1 LQKVHPDIFIL
12 NNAKAYEH
20 FFNENYN
27 ALCRFAFNYIKDRD
41 DAEEIVQS
49 TFVSIWQK
57 RKDINLDFSLK
68 SYFYS
73 SVKNS
78 CLNLFKHQKSR
89 EKYAQDI
96 KNEDDKY
103 YSTESDIYENELKTA
118 IGKALKKLPKQ
129 QQTVFKLSRFDGKKY
144 QEIADQLNISTKT
157 VENHMGKAIKFM
169 RTELQDY
176 LIAILFIFYLIQMGD
191 F

>member
-1 LQKVHPDIFIL
+1 LQKTHPDIFIL
-12 NNAKAYEH
+12 NNTKAYEH

-27 ALCRFAFNYIKDRD
+27 ALCRFAFNYLKDRD
-41 DAEEIVQS
+41 EAEEMVQG

-57 RKDINLDFSLK
+57 RKDISLDFSLK

-78 CLNLFKHQKSR
+78 CLNLFKHQKSK
-89 EKYAQDI
+89 EKYAADI
-96 KNEDDKY
+96 IAEDDKY
-103 YSTESDIYENELKTA
+103 YSTESEIYENELKTA
-118 IGKALKKLPKQ
+118 VGKALIKLPKQ
-129 QQTVFKLSRFDGKKY
+129 QQSVFKLSRFEGKKY
-144 QEIADQLNISTKT
+144 QEIAEQLNISAKT

-176 LIAILFIFYLIQMGD
+176 LFIILFIFYLILMGD

>member
-1 LQKVHPDIFIL
+1 LQKAHPDIFIL
-12 NNAKAYEH
+12 KNSKAYEH
-20 FFNENYN
+20 FFSENYN
-27 ALCRFAFNYIKDRD
+27 ALCRFAYNYLKDRD
-41 DAEEIVQS
+41 EAEEMVQS

-89 EKYAQDI
+89 EKYAEDI
-96 KNEDDKY
+96 KAEDDKY
-103 YSTESDIYENELKTA
+103 YSTESEIYENELKTA
-118 IGKALKKLPKQ
+118 IGKALQKLPKQ
-129 QQTVFKLSRFDGKKY
+129 QQAVFKLSRFDGKKY
-144 QEIADQLNISTKT
+144 QEIAEQLNISAKT
-157 VENHMGKAIKFM
+157 VENHMGKAIKYM

-176 LIAILFIFYLIQMGD
+176 LVVILFIFYLIQMGD